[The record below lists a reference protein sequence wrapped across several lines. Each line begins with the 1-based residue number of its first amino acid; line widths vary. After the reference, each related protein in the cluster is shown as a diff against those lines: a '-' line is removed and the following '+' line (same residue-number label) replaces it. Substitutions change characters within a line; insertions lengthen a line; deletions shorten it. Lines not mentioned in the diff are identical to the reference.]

1 MDSSTDCRR
10 STPTESQRPDANG
23 RRFWSPVWQLKG
35 LLGGS
40 EPGVLTFADGRLSFT
55 TEERVAFEAP
65 ASAFLD
71 LTFPWYDFGGG
82 LKLRVDG
89 RPYRLSFVKPNG
101 AADVSGRLL
110 ARAGNPLA
118 AALTVGR
125 KVRDINQ
132 GVRAG
137 RTWKAL
143 LSR

>member
-1 MDSSTDCRR
+1 MVNSGPR
-10 STPTESQRPDANG
+10 
-23 RRFWSPVWQLKG
+23 
-35 LLGGS
+35 
-40 EPGVLTFADGRLSFT
+40 RLSPI
-55 TEERVAFEAP
+55 RRQDQRWDRKP
-65 ASAFLD
+65 AR
-71 LTFPWYDFGGG
+71 G
-82 LKLRVDG
+82 VDG